1 MAKYQVKDY
10 ETIVM
15 DGSNI
20 GNLCVII
27 REIDGIT
34 GEQYGKS
41 TYRSLD
47 SDHPTMIVVTTRT
60 NHIMY
65 ERIKDDISKL
75 YPGLCVF
82 NPQM

>member
-1 MAKYQVKDY
+1 MAKYRVKDY

-20 GNLCVII
+20 GVLSVIV

-60 NHIMY
+60 NQLMY
-65 ERIKDDISKL
+65 ECIKDAVTKH